1 MINEDNFAERL
12 SQLREARQISAR
24 EMSLAIGQN
33 CSYINRIENKKA
45 FPFMQCFFYICDY
58 LQINPQ
64 EFSDNKS
71 QTPHTLSQ
79 LTESLK
85 TLFPKQLDLITDIV
99 IEFQKK

>member
-1 MINEDNFAERL
+1 
-12 SQLREARQISAR
+12 
-24 EMSLAIGQN
+24 
-33 CSYINRIENKKA
+33 
-45 FPFMQCFFYICDY
+45 MQCFFYICDY